1 MILKN
6 IKKKLSGC
14 IDMMKYLLF
23 IIVVLAGALTISVKS
38 CQEVRKDRGRLSDNQ
53 RALMSEIDFYRTND
67 SLSVA
72 SVERLTLSNREFTR
86 YCCKLEETVSN
97 LNLKIKRLQSVS
109 QTATETEYQ
118 VKTEIRD
125 SIVVLPGRID
135 TLPCIDYRNNYL
147 TLSGCFK
154 NKEFDGIIQTRDTIE
169 QIVHRVPRKLWFIRW
184 GTKAIRQEV
193 ISKNPYSRIT
203 YTEYIELKR

>member
-1 MILKN
+1 
-6 IKKKLSGC
+6 
-14 IDMMKYLLF
+14 MMKYLLF

-125 SIVVLPGRID
+125 SIVELPGRID

-154 NKEFDGIIQTRDTIE
+154 NNQFDGIIHTRDTIE
-169 QIVHRVPRKLWFIRW
+169 QIVHRVPRKFWFIRW

-193 ISKNPYSRIT
+193 ISKNPYTRIT
-203 YTEYIELKR
+203 YTEYIELKK